1 MLWLFERDEE
11 SLKLETRYDNDRSEF
26 MAFIRYP
33 DGHEHTERFS
43 DAEAFRSWLVAFEGD
58 LETQRW
64 TLHGSGPVFLPHGW
78 PDIRL
83 IAGRCPICSK
93 PVKIERA
100 RRPTSAGFVAVGG
113 PMVRRVTC
121 EDGHVS
127 WPDDLEPP
135 PTAGG

>member
-78 PDIRL
+78 PATRL
-83 IAGRCPICSK
+83 IAGTCPICGK
-93 PVKIERA
+93 PVIGVTPFAECER
-100 RRPTSAGFVAVGG
+100 RL
-113 PMVRRVTC
+113 
-121 EDGHVS
+121 HVS
-127 WPDDLEPP
+127 HMVSVRLGTASHFATNWPSTCSLN
-135 PTAGG
+135 TRA